1 MPTPKNPQTND
12 PLKPPAR
19 DPGAENDPSPDGR
32 DHTNSPTT
40 ASDDAREDTLSSM
53 GGSGGKS
60 SSSSD
65 DDDDGGSTGRT
76 GRPTAGG
83 TPGGDAQTGST

>member
-1 MPTPKNPQTND
+1 MPTPRNPETND

-32 DHTNSPTT
+32 DHANSPES
-40 ASDDAREDTLSSM
+40 ASDDARESNQSSVV
-53 GGSGGKS
+53 GSGGADDRD
-60 SSSSD
+60 D

-76 GRPTAGG
+76 TGGG